1 MDPFTQ
7 ALGASDPYLP
17 EPDPMAPLPSPV
29 GRLPVDMGGMPE
41 PDLMP
46 TLDEMM
52 LGVDEDVFGEWA
64 GAEWNSDD
72 PNYHDANLAQ
82 FLDRGQLDR
91 LAQSIVEWVSRD
103 RQSRRAWEERE
114 AEGIKRLGLSQDD
127 LAAVKSSVPG
137 TEWRS
142 TATHPGLMKACIQF
156 WARSYTELWQ
166 SSGPAKA
173 IVLGAKTPEREE
185 QAGRVEG
192 FLNYLYL
199 HEMPGAAMEASQA
212 LFRLPLSGSVFR
224 KAYFDPLM
232 GTLRV
237 SFLESQDFVK
247 PYSAVD
253 LASAPRYTHIVRLTR
268 NDLNRATAL
277 GYYLDIAPSEPS
289 DESREHTQLDTAIDS
304 ATGISPMSGAGEHD
318 AESDNRD
325 ILYEM
330 SVVLDLADY
339 GWEDPL
345 GEGVEDSRTGRW
357 ISIGV
362 PYLVTVH
369 SEEQRVISIRRDWRE
384 MDQRKRRR
392 RNVVEYKFL
401 PGFGGYGFGLLHIA
415 GGLSDAQTG
424 MLRYLLDGCTL
435 DTIGRL
441 SGFVSQS
448 AVGMKSLP
456 SLQLGQF
463 QTVPGSV
470 DQWKNQIWTPDFQW
484 RTNNSLETVQYLD
497 SLLDVLVA
505 STESMLGDTNKNM
518 PVGTVLARIEQSSK
532 PFAAIFGLLHA
543 SLTDELRAVADLA
556 ADYLPDRYPYAV
568 QDADQEIFAAD
579 FDERVDVSPVS
590 DPNIVSGTQRLTQ
603 AQVVLEQAI
612 ALFTLNPYPELWASV
627 LQAYAHLL
635 EVMRVPDAR
644 RFMPA
649 DPAPPPMLPAAPDPT
664 VEAEIAREDTKTQ
677 ADIARKDAETQAK
690 IQREAARMQ
699 SDTARQQQ
707 GTQAMIAEEQEDD
720 LDKLTR
726 EILAAGRQSQM
737 AQGTNVARGPGPL

>member
-1 MDPFTQ
+1 
-7 ALGASDPYLP
+7 
-17 EPDPMAPLPSPV
+17 
-29 GRLPVDMGGMPE
+29 
-41 PDLMP
+41 
-46 TLDEMM
+46 
-52 LGVDEDVFGEWA
+52 
-64 GAEWNSDD
+64 
-72 PNYHDANLAQ
+72 
-82 FLDRGQLDR
+82 
-91 LAQSIVEWVSRD
+91 
-103 RQSRRAWEERE
+103 
-114 AEGIKRLGLSQDD
+114 
-127 LAAVKSSVPG
+127 
-137 TEWRS
+137 
-142 TATHPGLMKACIQF
+142 
-156 WARSYTELWQ
+156 
-166 SSGPAKA
+166 
-173 IVLGAKTPEREE
+173 
-185 QAGRVEG
+185 
-192 FLNYLYL
+192 
-199 HEMPGAAMEASQA
+199 
-212 LFRLPLSGSVFR
+212 
-224 KAYFDPLM
+224 
-232 GTLRV
+232 
-237 SFLESQDFVK
+237 
-247 PYSAVD
+247 
-253 LASAPRYTHIVRLTR
+253 
-268 NDLNRATAL
+268 
-277 GYYLDIAPSEPS
+277 
-289 DESREHTQLDTAIDS
+289 
-304 ATGISPMSGAGEHD
+304 MSGAGEHD
-318 AESDNRD
+318 AEADNRD

-339 GWEDPL
+339 GWEDPM
-345 GEGVEDSRTGRW
+345 GEGVEDARTGRR

-369 SEEQRVISIRRDWRE
+369 NEEQRVISIRRDWRE
-384 MDQRKRRR
+384 LDQRKRRR

-441 SGFVSQS
+441 SGYVSQS
-448 AVGMKSLP
+448 AVGMKALP
-456 SLQLGQF
+456 SLQLGEF

-579 FDERVDVSPVS
+579 FDERVDVTPVS

-603 AQVVLEQAI
+603 AQVVMEQAI
-612 ALFTLNPYPELWASV
+612 ALFQLNPYPELWASV

-649 DPAPPPMLPAAPDPT
+649 DPAPPPMLPLMPDPA
-664 VEAEIAREDTKTQ
+664 VDAEIAREDAKTQ
-677 ADIARKDAETQAK
+677 ADITRKDAEAQAK
-690 IQREAARMQ
+690 IQREAVRMQ
-699 SDTARQQQ
+699 TDTARQQQ

-737 AQGTNVARGPGPL
+737 KQGANVTRGPGPL